1 MILLITIITITRI
14 ITTIII
20 TAKARTVRTGIAL
33 LEELSKRVTVKT
45 RKGRKVIRKY
55 KVQSDNDIPTAEE
68 RIAN

>member
-14 ITTIII
+14 ITIII

-45 RKGRKVIRKY
+45 RKGRKVIKKY

>member
-1 MILLITIITITRI
+1 MILLITITITRVI
-14 ITTIII
+14 ITIII

-45 RKGRKVIRKY
+45 RKGRKVIKKY